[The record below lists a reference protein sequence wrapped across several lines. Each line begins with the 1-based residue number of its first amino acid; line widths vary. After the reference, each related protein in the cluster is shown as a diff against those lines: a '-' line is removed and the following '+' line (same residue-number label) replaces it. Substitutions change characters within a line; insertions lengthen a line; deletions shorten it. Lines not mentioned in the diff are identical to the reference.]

1 MASSARSASID
12 RFTGR
17 AGERDHPEVRQASAN
32 PLRYVRFCIWMGPTL
47 LALLLVFFALL
58 GHNIPPYS
66 AALGAE
72 DIARHFRDHNASA
85 RIGMIGMMVSGVL
98 YLVWGMGIAKV
109 MEAAERDNDVLSR
122 LQLWG
127 AGFTTLVL
135 VFPPAF
141 WLTAAFRPEADP
153 AILMTLYDTGW
164 IMFDMAFSLTM
175 LQILAFAICFLND
188 WRAVPLVPRPVV
200 WFAIWV
206 AVAFMGFCFLPFFH
220 DGPFSRSGFFNYWV
234 EFSIF
239 FLAMLVLSIFTLRA
253 LSRLQREHAENAVH
267 G

>member
-1 MASSARSASID
+1 MEASKAGSEPACHPSVNMAVWEPD
-12 RFTGR
+12 RVAPAAAPF
-17 AGERDHPEVRQASAN
+17 
-32 PLRYVRFCIWMGPTL
+32 RYVRFCLWMGP
-47 LALLLVFFALL
+47 ALLVLLIIFFALL

-66 AALGAE
+66 AAAPAQE
-72 DIARHFRDHNASA
+72 IAAHFREHTTSA
-85 RIGMIGMMVSGVL
+85 RIGMTGMMVSGVL
-98 YLVWGMGIAKV
+98 YLIWGMGITKV

-141 WLTAAFRPEADP
+141 WLSAAFRPEADP
-153 AILMTLYDTGW
+153 AILRMLYDTGW

-175 LQILAFAICFLND
+175 LQVTAFAVCFLND
-188 WRAVPLVPRPVV
+188 WRAAPLVPKPVS

-206 AVAFMGFCFLPFFH
+206 AIVFMGFCFLPFFH

-234 EFSIF
+234 EFSLF
-239 FLAMLVLSIFTLRA
+239 FWAMLILSIFTLRA
-253 LSRLQREHAENAVH
+253 LTRLEKDAGGQSPHE
-267 G
+267 

>member
-1 MASSARSASID
+1 MASNARGPAADLSSSAD
-12 RFTGR
+12 RER
-17 AGERDHPEVRQASAN
+17 GEAATRRN
-32 PLRYVRFCIWMGPTL
+32 PLRYVRFCLWMGPVL
-47 LALLLVFFALL
+47 LVLLLVFFALL

-66 AALGAE
+66 AALDAE
-72 DIARHFRDHNASA
+72 GIARHFREHTTSA

-98 YLVWGMGIAKV
+98 YLVWGMGIGKV
-109 MEAAERDNDVLSR
+109 MEAAEADNDVLSR
-122 LQLWG
+122 LQVWG

-141 WLTAAFRPEADP
+141 WLTAAFRPEVDA

-175 LQILAFAICFLND
+175 LQVIAFAVCFLND
-188 WRAVPLVPRPVV
+188 ARAVPLIPKPVS

-206 AVAFMGFCFLPFFH
+206 ALAFMGFCFLPFFR

-234 EFSIF
+234 EFSLF
-239 FLAMLVLSIFTLRA
+239 FLAMVVLSIFTLRA
-253 LSRLQREHAENAVH
+253 LSRLEREGAER
-267 G
+267 GLRG